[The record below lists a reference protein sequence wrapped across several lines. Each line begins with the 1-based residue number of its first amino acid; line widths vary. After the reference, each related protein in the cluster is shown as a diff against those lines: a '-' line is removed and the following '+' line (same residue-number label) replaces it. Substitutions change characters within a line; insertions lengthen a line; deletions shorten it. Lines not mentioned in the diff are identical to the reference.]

1 MLADAE
7 ADSLLDTLTPDPDG
21 VPALLARKQI
31 QTVTFEGWRRIDA
44 VEMAAGE
51 ERGNPGKNSRHVL
64 SCWLRQTERVA
75 SEAQDVRGLSPR

>member
-1 MLADAE
+1 
-7 ADSLLDTLTPDPDG
+7 LDTLTPDPDG

-51 ERGNPGKNSRHVL
+51 ERGKPREKLTTR
-64 SCWLRQTERVA
+64 
-75 SEAQDVRGLSPR
+75 AQLLAATN